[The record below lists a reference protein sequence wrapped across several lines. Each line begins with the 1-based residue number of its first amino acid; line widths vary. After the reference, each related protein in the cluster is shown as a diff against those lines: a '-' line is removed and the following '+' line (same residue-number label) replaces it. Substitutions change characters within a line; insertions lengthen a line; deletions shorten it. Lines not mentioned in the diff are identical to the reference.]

1 MGLPKR
7 VTRKGRP
14 VLRTRSKVARHVA
27 LNFEIAIESMLVT
40 IPWSTTWSN
49 IGNATLPAQSSS
61 CQPAYLSLA
70 RLSSKR

>member
-27 LNFEIAIESMLVT
+27 LNFEIAIESMLGNV
-40 IPWSTTWSN
+40 PWSTTMVQLVALRPT
-49 IGNATLPAQSSS
+49 G
-61 CQPAYLSLA
+61 C
-70 RLSSKR
+70 